1 MSSQEENK
9 TEAPQ
14 QSDSLS
20 GLINVQPAAQII
32 SYCEIECRVVLH
44 RGLFALVHAYDAN
57 KVKIKIYQVELS
69 PTEYETW
76 TSDTEMEALIL
87 SKCNLSKV

>member
-9 TEAPQ
+9 TEAPAAPQ
-14 QSDSLS
+14 TDSL
-20 GLINVQPAAQII
+20 IPVQPAAQII
-32 SYCEIECRVVLH
+32 SYCEIECRVVLYK
-44 RGLFALVHAYDAN
+44 GMFCLIHAYDAN

-69 PTEYETW
+69 QDEYNNW
-76 TSDTEMEALIL
+76 IDDSAMEALIL